1 MSVCRCV
8 CACGHACAFALLV
21 YLCGSDSNIQLKS
34 KMFEKK
40 VLRKIFGASNLGT
53 YITRNFAMYDQDYD
67 RLDIV
72 LA

>member
-1 MSVCRCV
+1 
-8 CACGHACAFALLV
+8 
-21 YLCGSDSNIQLKS
+21 
-34 KMFEKK
+34 MFEKK